1 MRVALAELAVSHFL
15 LAHLAFPAHLLFP
28 LEGGLLLLR
37 WFLADAIGDA
47 AIAGEGL
54 GEARGFFWEALAVE
68 GVIVGS

>member
-37 WFLADAIGDA
+37 
-47 AIAGEGL
+47 
-54 GEARGFFWEALAVE
+54 
-68 GVIVGS
+68 